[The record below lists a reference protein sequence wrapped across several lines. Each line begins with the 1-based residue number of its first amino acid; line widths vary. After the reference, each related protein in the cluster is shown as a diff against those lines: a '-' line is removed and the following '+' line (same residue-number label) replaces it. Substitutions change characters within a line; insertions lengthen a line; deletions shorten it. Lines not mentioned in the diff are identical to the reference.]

1 MTAPFLFPPPLNIRK
16 MQEEAVE
23 MAKANAGASATAS
36 LSNGPEVCSLPSS
49 VINDDTHRAGPET
62 SHHSD
67 LTCM

>member
-1 MTAPFLFPPPLNIRK
+1 